1 MIESSN
7 LYLILFVAFRVSK
20 LDVRECSKISKLRLH
35 NPLDKHSKEYDDT
48 PRNPNFWIYFGLN
61 RNLLLCSLLHN
72 HKLLRKD
79 LYRNCGCKTYLED
92 SPNPPHS
99 NFKIVNNKLYGKGM
113 KWSLYWVWGSH
124 AFLNVFERQT
134 SKKPWHP
141 LIAYFSGRVKI
152 NLCYLLVKSAF
163 SEQYLLKQFPPL
175 GQSQSSKHSP
185 LI

>member
-1 MIESSN
+1 MSGNVAKSQSFAFITLWTSTVRNTTIHLEIQTFE
-7 LYLILFVAFRVSK
+7 YIL
-20 LDVRECSKISKLRLH
+20 D
-35 NPLDKHSKEYDDT
+35 
-48 PRNPNFWIYFGLN
+48 WIAIAYF
-61 RNLLLCSLLHN
+61 CSLLHN

-79 LYRNCGCKTYLED
+79 LYRNCVCKTYLED

-99 NFKIVNNKLYGKGM
+99 NFKINNKLYGKGM